1 MSDEQ
6 DEAAAMIMKL
16 IAARG
21 DGKTICPSE
30 ATRALDADA
39 WREAM
44 PRVHAAAAELAAAGK
59 VVLTQRGVAK
69 TSGDIVGAYRIGGF
83 PRPVRIGLTPDPA
96 TPDLLTPAPAMP
108 RFPRPANRCP

>member
-30 ATRALDADA
+30 AARALDADA

-69 TSGDIVGAYRIGGF
+69 TSTDIVGAYRIG
-83 PRPVRIGLTPDPA
+83 
-96 TPDLLTPAPAMP
+96 
-108 RFPRPANRCP
+108 RFPPPGQDRLDARPGDTRPPDTSPSDAPLSSPRE